1 MACCVLVGRGR
12 MGGLWPVS
20 LARIWER
27 VGVVAVSTTLSPS
40 QYLPCFLPPP
50 TLMTRSPSKS
60 WVLGSY
66 SGPWTALAAVVYSVR
81 RLWMEGLLYAERGSS
96 GLKSTMDVALPL
108 WAIAHAFTW
117 EQGAPPCDA
126 DCETNSKIIR
136 NYAEASVGIHK

>member
-60 WVLGSY
+60 WVLRSY
-66 SGPWTALAAVVYSVR
+66 SGPWTALAAIVYSVR
-81 RLWMEGLLYAERGSS
+81 QLWMEGLLYAEGGVLRVEVDS
-96 GLKSTMDVALPL
+96 GCRLALVGHSPCLHLGARCATM
-108 WAIAHAFTW
+108 
-117 EQGAPPCDA
+117 
-126 DCETNSKIIR
+126 
-136 NYAEASVGIHK
+136 